1 MQKQSVIALLLS
13 TANSINLGFS
23 DMPEGE
29 YNLDASFVQV
39 TAAAAAHSQ
48 SGVRAKWVELPD
60 CRHWCNHLDDD
71 GKANDPVGD
80 GQPGKIYIPLR
91 DDLANAIIATCKG
104 PEPTYGAEACVDPEA
119 PEPPAAFVPNA
130 ATQIFDGVWKTD
142 TVIPDNEH
150 QVNVYGVGNNTHMSV
165 QVAGPKG
172 DFYGHWNWAHQSKD
186 AQWDHEGPYGVN
198 YTDPEMPTEDSI
210 GSLPPTPL
218 DPTAL
223 VQLEFMEAHDKKWV
237 ELPDCTA
244 AGDEIIL
251 AADLANASVATCK
264 TRPAL

>member
-1 MQKQSVIALLLS
+1 MQKQSVIALFLS

-39 TAAAAAHSQ
+39 TSRAAAQ
-48 SGVRAKWVELPD
+48 TESGVRARWVELPD
-60 CRHWCNHLDDD
+60 CRHWCNHLDVD
-71 GKANDPVGD
+71 GKPNDPAGD
-80 GQPGKIYIPLR
+80 GQPGSIYIPLR

-104 PEPTYGAEACVDPEA
+104 PEPGYGPDVCVDPV
-119 PEPPAAFVPNA
+119 PPTPPAGFVPNP

-150 QVNVYGVGNNTHMSV
+150 QVNVYGVANNTHMSE
-165 QVAGPKG
+165 QVDGPKG
-172 DFYGHWNWAHQSKD
+172 DFYTHWNWDHQSKD
-186 AQWDHEGPYGVN
+186 AEWDHEGAYGVN
-198 YTDPEMPTEDSI
+198 YTGDMTEENNTI
-210 GSLPPTPL
+210 GSILPDPPALIQL
-218 DPTAL
+218 D
-223 VQLEFMEAHDKKWV
+223 FMEAHDKKWV
-237 ELPDCTA
+237 ELPDCSG